1 MNWTKSQTYAAG
13 TVVVHHDK
21 LYQKLDDGDDS
32 PPDSVPGG
40 WVEVPPER
48 NNLAEY
54 TAIETSFGSYEQRV
68 KDHKA
73 KVAAAKASAT
83 AKLAALG
90 LTVEELQSLFLL
102 TN

>member
-1 MNWTKSQTYAAG
+1 MNWTKSQSYTAG
-13 TVVVHHDK
+13 TVVVHQDK
-21 LYQKLDDGDDS
+21 LYQKLNDGDNS
-32 PPDSVPGG
+32 PPDDVAGG

-54 TAIETSFGSYEQRV
+54 TAIEASLGSYEQRV
-68 KDHKA
+68 KDHQA

-90 LTVEELQSLFLL
+90 LTVEELQALGL
-102 TN
+102 